1 VEDVPPVA
9 LTFRSAGL
17 YDVPVLDSLVQSAYR
32 GDASRAGWTTEADLL
47 DGQRTDPEA
56 LMEIIQGHAGRIVVA
71 EEDGVVVGCCLLERR
86 DGGTAY
92 LGMLAVWPSLQAHGV
107 GRAIVAEG
115 ERIARSEWSAERLEM
130 TVIRQRTD
138 LIPWYERLGYERTGE
153 TAPFPYGDERFGLPK
168 VRDLEF
174 VVLSRPLD

>member
-1 VEDVPPVA
+1 MA

-17 YDVPVLDSLVQSAYR
+17 YDVPALDSLVQSAYR

-47 DGQRTDPEA
+47 GGQRTDPDALTEA
-56 LMEIIQGHAGRIVVA
+56 ILGDASRIVVA
-71 EEDGVVVGCCLLERR
+71 EQDGVIAGCCLLERR

-115 ERIARSEWSAERLEM
+115 ERIARSEWSAGRVQM
-130 TVIRQRTD
+130 TVIRHRTE
-138 LIPWYERLGYERTGE
+138 LIAWYGRLGYTPTGE

-174 VVLSRPLD
+174 VVLSKPLA